1 MISGGACP
9 LQLLFSR
16 LALSVRLGGGGIC
29 AWADLREGR
38 SRRASKT
45 CVRCDLRTT
54 FGLVV
59 DLLFSECARARFSKD
74 ATTGTLAFEFLGCC
88 GVNDTRGMAPIFLF
102 AFGSLRRPNC
112 LCPFSPAVC
121 SSCWGDFLRGSS
133 AWTRGHR
140 FEGGDLRGIVVIVPR
155 ARFVSSSLFL
165 CLSLS
170 DCFFQGL
177 FRCFLRSDEERF
189 VAVLWSARDARS
201 A

>member
-1 MISGGACP
+1 MRSIFYLFICRSTSTAVFPGGSWHQFPCLSLLRDTRMISRGACP

-102 AFGSLRRPNC
+102 AFG
-112 LCPFSPAVC
+112 
-121 SSCWGDFLRGSS
+121 
-133 AWTRGHR
+133 
-140 FEGGDLRGIVVIVPR
+140 
-155 ARFVSSSLFL
+155 
-165 CLSLS
+165 
-170 DCFFQGL
+170 
-177 FRCFLRSDEERF
+177 
-189 VAVLWSARDARS
+189 
-201 A
+201 